1 MLAPGRIAGRTHGFV
16 AMRDREAVT
25 PGRAGH
31 ASTALLAGVDALRP
45 RADAMNKRLIA
56 EREARYAGR
65 RELDEDGRRDRR
77 GFDEAKKLLH
87 EVGAYQLGPHSGT
100 GRYATT
106 RSEVKR
112 IREHPIVVR
121 PGLAPRRPRWP
132 PPPATMTSSSPA
144 HTAIR

>member
-16 AMRDREAVT
+16 GMRDREAVT

-31 ASTALLAGVDALRP
+31 ASTALRP

-56 EREARYAGR
+56 EREARYADR
-65 RELDEDGRRDRR
+65 RELDEDGRRRDRR
-77 GFDEAKKLLH
+77 GCDEAKKLLH
-87 EVGAYQLGPHSGT
+87 GIGAYQPGLHSRT